1 LPQGTSYFDAG
12 EMLRKLVEGD
22 HNAFDQVYYKY
33 RSVLYGSIMGYV
45 KDVNLADDI
54 LQIVFVNLWEKRKSL
69 AGVVNLDDYLF
80 AMVRNT
86 VVNQWKRAV
95 LERRILGTVRDQL
108 PFLEDNVT
116 NNLQEKE
123 YRRIFEQ
130 AVSQLPA
137 QQYRVYV
144 LATEE
149 KFSYDEIAAN
159 LKLSKFTVKRH
170 LELARQFVRTYMNR
184 HFTDFTV
191 IILIWLFL

>member
-1 LPQGTSYFDAG
+1 LPKGTSYFDAG
-12 EMLRKLVEGD
+12 EMPRKLVEGD
-22 HNAFDQVYYKY
+22 HNAFDQVYYRY

-45 KDVNLADDI
+45 KDVNLADEI

-108 PFLEDNVT
+108 PFPEDNVT

-123 YRRIFEQ
+123 YQRIFER
-130 AVSQLPA
+130 ALSQLPA

-149 KFSYDEIAAN
+149 KLSYDEIAAN

-170 LELARQFVRTYMNR
+170 LELARQFVRTYMTR
-184 HFTDFTV
+184 HFTNFTV
-191 IILIWLFL
+191 IILSWLFI